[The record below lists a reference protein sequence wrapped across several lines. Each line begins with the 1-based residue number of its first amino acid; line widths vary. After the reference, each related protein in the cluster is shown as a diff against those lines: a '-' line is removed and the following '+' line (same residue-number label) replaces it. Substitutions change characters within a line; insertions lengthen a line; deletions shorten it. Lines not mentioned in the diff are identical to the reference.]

1 MKKRYFLIGFLL
13 IGIGGLHAQT
23 LSLDSC
29 KILAVRNNAKVQNAA
44 LDIDIARQ
52 TKNEALTKY
61 FPNLKLSGIGYHALN
76 PLLEVGIDDVPNANV
91 RALLN
96 TFYAEYGATL
106 GLPNRL
112 SFFRNGYAAN
122 ITATQPI
129 FAGGRI
135 VNGNKLAAL
144 GIEAAEAQHDMAV
157 QEMLQQTEESYW
169 LVISLQE
176 KRKTLQQAQLLV
188 DTLAHDL
195 SGAIAAG
202 LATQNERLK
211 LSLKQNELKSQ
222 RLTLDNGI
230 ALAKMA
236 LCQAIGIAYTDTLM
250 LTDTLSEAT
259 VAPFD
264 VYRPTNDAVAQRTE
278 TRLLE
283 LGVKSE
289 QLQRKMTLGETL
301 PQIAL
306 VANYGY
312 GHLWDYSG
320 GMNGMLLATIQ
331 IPLTDW
337 WATGHKLTAHNK
349 KVQIA
354 ENNRRHLTEQMQ
366 LQTQKAWNE
375 LLEAYAQIDLADETC
390 DNAQQNLDIATQNYQ
405 AGLAPLSELLEA
417 QTLLQQATDQRNDA
431 RIDYQMALTRY
442 RQLTGQ
448 K

>member
-1 MKKRYFLIGFLL
+1 MKKIHFLIGL
-13 IGIGGLHAQT
+13 ILFGTSWLPAQT

-29 KILAVRNNAKVQNAA
+29 KTLALRNNAKVQNAA

-61 FPNLKLSGIGYHALN
+61 FPNLKLTGIGYHALT

-91 RALLN
+91 RNLLN
-96 TFYAEYGATL
+96 NLYAEYGATF
-106 GLPNRL
+106 GLPNSL
-112 SFFRNGYAAN
+112 SFFRNGYSAN

-135 VNGNKLAAL
+135 VNGNKLATL
-144 GIEAAEAQHDMAV
+144 GIEAAETQHDMAK

-169 LVISLQE
+169 LVVSLQE
-176 KRKTLQQAQLLV
+176 KRKTLQQAQQLV

-202 LATQNERLK
+202 LATQNEWLK
-211 LSLKQNELKSQ
+211 ISLKQNELKSKQ
-222 RLTLDNGI
+222 LTLDNGI
-230 ALAKMA
+230 TLAKMA
-236 LCQAIGIAYTDTLM
+236 LCQTVGIDYTDTLV
-250 LTDTLSEAT
+250 LTDSLTDAIVPPLDFY
-259 VAPFD
+259 V
-264 VYRPTNDAVAQRTE
+264 PTDEAVAQRSE

-283 LGVKSE
+283 LGIKSE
-289 QLQRKMTLGETL
+289 QLQRKITLGETL

-306 VANYGY
+306 MGSYGY

-320 GMNGMLLATIQ
+320 GFNGLLLATIQ

-337 WATGHKLTAHNK
+337 WATGHKLTAHTK

-354 ENNRRHLTEQMQ
+354 ENNQRNMTEQMR

-375 LLEAYAQIDLADETC
+375 LLETYAQIGIADETC
-390 DNAQQNLDIATQNYQ
+390 TDARQNLDIATQNYR
-405 AGLAPLSELLEA
+405 AGLVPLSELLEA
-417 QTLLQQATDQRNDA
+417 QTLLQQAIDQRNDA
-431 RIDYQMALTRY
+431 RIDYQIALTRY
-442 RQLTGQ
+442 RQLT
-448 K
+448 KHN

>member
-1 MKKRYFLIGFLL
+1 MVI
-13 IGIGGLHAQT
+13 
-23 LSLDSC
+23 
-29 KILAVRNNAKVQNAA
+29 
-44 LDIDIARQ
+44 
-52 TKNEALTKY
+52 
-61 FPNLKLSGIGYHALN
+61 
-76 PLLEVGIDDVPNANV
+76 
-91 RALLN
+91 
-96 TFYAEYGATL
+96 
-106 GLPNRL
+106 
-112 SFFRNGYAAN
+112 
-122 ITATQPI
+122 
-129 FAGGRI
+129 
-135 VNGNKLAAL
+135 
-144 GIEAAEAQHDMAV
+144 
-157 QEMLQQTEESYW
+157 QELLQQTEESYW

-176 KRKTLQQAQLLV
+176 KRKTLQQAQILV

-195 SGAIAAG
+195 NGAITAG
-202 LATQNERLK
+202 LATQNEWLK
-211 LSLKQNELKSQ
+211 ILLKQNELKSKQ
-222 RLTLDNGI
+222 LTLDNGI

-236 LCQAIGIAYTDTLM
+236 LCQAIGLPYSDTLL
-250 LTDTLSEAT
+250 LTDTLSDAT
-259 VAPFD
+259 IAPFD
-264 VYRPTNDAVAQRTE
+264 VYLPTNEAVAQRTE

-320 GMNGMLLATIQ
+320 GLNGMLLATIQ

-354 ENNRRHLTEQMQ
+354 ENNRRHMTEQMQ

-390 DNAQQNLDIATQNYQ
+390 RNAQQNLDIATPNYQ
-405 AGLAPLSELLEA
+405 AGLVPLSELIEA

-431 RIDYQMALTRY
+431 RIDYRIALTRY
-442 RQLTGQ
+442 RQLTG